1 MDYNITHILHLF
13 MRERGVIKL
22 RIGVC
27 DDESIIRKELMEF
40 CEKFRSS
47 NLIDFELVQFS
58 SGNDLLKYKEPIDI
72 LFLDIQMKG
81 INGLRTALKIRET
94 NDSMIIIFVTGY
106 RAFWQEGYKVRAFRY
121 LLKPLKETD
130 FMIALGDAINDL
142 YKNSK
147 MVLGKD
153 GNFFF
158 IHLKDILYIEC
169 GNRSTL
175 VRTKTNC
182 FESVMTM
189 TEWEK
194 LLDNGDF
201 YRVHKS
207 YIVNMYYIDK
217 IDDKVTMDNG
227 ELVEVSVRQRAKF
240 KKACKEFRKR
250 NAR

>member
-1 MDYNITHILHLF
+1 
-13 MRERGVIKL
+13 
-22 RIGVC
+22 
-27 DDESIIRKELMEF
+27 
-40 CEKFRSS
+40 
-47 NLIDFELVQFS
+47 
-58 SGNDLLKYKEPIDI
+58 
-72 LFLDIQMKG
+72 
-81 INGLRTALKIRET
+81 
-94 NDSMIIIFVTGY
+94 MIIIFVTGY

-130 FMIALGDAINDL
+130 FMIALGDTIVL

-147 MVLGKD
+147 MVWVRTVIFLYS
-153 GNFFF
+153 F
-158 IHLKDILYIEC
+158 KDILYIEC
-169 GNRSTL
+169 RNRSTL

-227 ELVEVSVRQRAKF
+227 GIG
-240 KKACKEFRKR
+240 
-250 NAR
+250 